1 MEDLI
6 EVFWIMGVGGVL
18 LDYILNGLFRLRIGS
33 LSDKFYYY
41 FFIRLRIFNFFFI
54 IETCFIF

>member
-6 EVFWIMGVGGVL
+6 EVFLVMGVGGVL
-18 LDYILNGLFRLRIGS
+18 LDYILNGLFRLYIGS
-33 LSDKFYYY
+33 FSDKFYYY
-41 FFIRLRIFNFFFI
+41 VFIRLGMFNFFFI